1 MSLNF
6 KPLSLIAVLSLA
18 AGCATHIPVQKESAA
33 LNLNYHSST
42 RGEATGKVIAII
54 SPEFIKDN
62 DLASVRLANQP
73 GVVPNPL
80 LMAMIAAQQSVQRP
94 YANTAFQEYQPRL
107 RMAMQGSIEEMLSN
121 RGFKAKGPYTTLDDI
136 SYIDKKGLYLV
147 SLPKITLFFDERITR
162 QECKSRGLLC
172 TVEGN
177 FTVTGE
183 LMYRLIEPLTGQ
195 ALLTKRIDLSGLN
208 ISKAY
213 RKEYQA
219 RNTSSGLDGALID
232 KAVAPDILRDNSD
245 RVLVEATNE
254 FYQMAMAKIDNLLSR
269 EEMLSFE
276 KDIEQLKSSKHF

>member
-6 KPLSLIAVLSLA
+6 KFLSLIAVLSLA
-18 AGCATHIPVQKESAA
+18 AGCATHIPVQKESAV

-42 RGEATGKVIAII
+42 HGEATGKVIAIV
-54 SPEFIKDN
+54 SPEFNKDN
-62 DLASVRLANQP
+62 DVASARQANQP

-80 LMAMIAAQQSVQRP
+80 LMAMMAAQQSVPRP

-121 RGFKAKGPYTTLDDI
+121 RGFKAKGPFATLDDI

-162 QECKSRGLLC
+162 QECKNRGLLC

-213 RKEYQA
+213 RKEFQA
-219 RNTSSGLDGALID
+219 RNTSNGLDGALID
-232 KAVAPDILRDNSD
+232 KAVAPDVLRDNSD

-276 KDIEQLKSSKHF
+276 KDIEQLKSIKRF